1 MFECQANSGIYEVLT
16 LHSGGRKPSS
26 LRRTISDINCRSCDC
41 NEEVDTLEFTEPV
54 EAEGTE
60 KAERY
65 VIRGEAKLV
74 EVKGPRDRLSE
85 QQRAWIVS
93 LLKAGLTVE
102 VCKVLESMD

>member
-1 MFECQANSGIYEVLT
+1 MLT
-16 LHSGGRKPSS
+16 LLSGGRKPSS

-41 NEEVDTLEFTEPV
+41 NEEVDTLEFTEPA
-54 EAEGTE
+54 EAEEGTG